1 MKNTYG
7 GRRRATALILLV
19 AVILSA
25 VLLSGCGDGDGDGDG
40 KMTRE
45 EYLALWENTS
55 PYDRFIYVAVD
66 DVTTEKIYAEYIPDA
81 SHMPNLAGEE
91 LAWFVPEEGYAFAGL
106 YDGMGDD
113 AEMVYG
119 ANGVVNEFYRF
130 TPGQMIFP
138 HYKPVAVQI
147 PDASGSSFDV
157 DDSALPSYTITYD
170 FGNYFLPVTKQYKC
184 NDRIYAGPM
193 EAPALGERDDG
204 ITGVDIIGFVSGEHM
219 ADPAGHLLPGFL
231 TVDCDTTFYA
241 VINLKKAVTLHYI
254 YSDGSGRDTDG
265 EFTMTFIRE
274 ALAAGETEYT
284 PTPPKS
290 RNGREFIGWEDE
302 YGHFLGTTLTFTS
315 SPAHVYAVYG

>member
-25 VLLSGCGDGDGDGDG
+25 VLLSGCGDGDG

-45 EYLALWENTS
+45 EYLNLWGSVPRGE
-55 PYDRFIYVAVD
+55 RFIYVAVD
-66 DVTTEKIYAEYIPDA
+66 DVTTEKIHADYIPNP
-81 SHMPNLAGEE
+81 SHMPNLTKEE
-91 LAWFVPEEGYAFAGL
+91 LSWFVPEDGYVFAGL

-130 TPGQMIFP
+130 TPGQMVFP
-138 HYKPVAVQI
+138 HYKPVTAQT
-147 PDASGSSFDV
+147 PDPSLSFDV
-157 DDSALPSYTITYD
+157 DDSALPTYTITYD

-193 EAPALGERDDG
+193 ISPALGERDDG
-204 ITGVDIIGFVSGEHM
+204 ITGVDIIGFVSEEHM

-231 TVDCDTTFYA
+231 TVDRDTTFYA
-241 VINLKKAVTLHYI
+241 VINLKKTVTLHYI
-254 YSDGSGRDTDG
+254 YSDDSGRDTDG
-265 EFTMTFIRE
+265 EFTMTFVLE
-274 ALAAGETEYT
+274 AFATGETEYT
-284 PTPPKS
+284 PTPPKN

>member
-25 VLLSGCGDGDGDGDG
+25 VLLSGCGDGDG

-45 EYLALWENTS
+45 EYLNLWGSVPRGE
-55 PYDRFIYVAVD
+55 RFIYVAVD
-66 DVTTEKIYAEYIPDA
+66 DVTTEKIHADYIPDP
-81 SHMPNLAGEE
+81 SHMPNLTKEE
-91 LAWFVPEEGYAFAGL
+91 LSWFVPEEGYVFAGL

-130 TPGQMIFP
+130 TPGQMVFP
-138 HYKPVAVQI
+138 HYKPVTAQT
-147 PDASGSSFDV
+147 PDPSLSFDV
-157 DDSALPSYTITYD
+157 DDSALPTYTITYD

-193 EAPALGERDDG
+193 RSPALGERDDG
-204 ITGVDIIGFVSGEHM
+204 ITGVDIIGFVSEEHM

-241 VINLKKAVTLHYI
+241 VINLKKTVTLHYI
-254 YSDGSGRDTDG
+254 YSDESGRDTDG
-265 EFTMTFIRE
+265 EFTMTFVLE
-274 ALAAGETEYT
+274 AFATGETEYT
-284 PTPPKS
+284 PTPPKN